1 MKRALAL
8 STKVS
13 TRVSTRV
20 SSKILSALFAVSLFS
35 TAVASEDVAPQPA
48 KPSFIEYTESL
59 KQEALQK
66 GYNQALLDEVFSS
79 LTFHERIVKAD
90 QSQPESVET
99 LSTYLPK
106 RVSETRITM
115 ARMFYKQHLA
125 ELEKIGEKYGVQP
138 RFIIALWGLESSFG
152 RFMGNYSIPSALA
165 TLAYDG
171 RRETFFREEFFHAL
185 DILAEGHINFVDMK
199 GSWAGAMGQS
209 QFMPSSFLA
218 YAQDGDGDGKK
229 DIWTNQ
235 LDVFASIANYLKQQ
249 NWNSSLSWGREVV
262 LPANFDTSLAIQR
275 GSLARAPWLERW
287 NDSARSLANWNELG
301 VRRLNNSALPARELK
316 AALILPD
323 GEGGR
328 AFLGYDNYKSLMHW
342 NRSYYFVT
350 SVGYLADL
358 IVAE

>member
-1 MKRALAL
+1 MKLQLAL
-8 STKVS
+8 K
-13 TRVSTRV
+13 
-20 SSKILSALFAVSLFS
+20 KISLPALLATSLVTPVIS
-35 TAVASEDVAPQPA
+35 IAATSQTDNKAEATTTEQPA
-48 KPSFIEYTESL
+48 KPSFAEYTVAL
-59 KQEALQK
+59 RQEAEQK
-66 GYNQALLDEVFSS
+66 GYDKALLDEVFSS
-79 LTFHERIVKAD
+79 LTFHERVVKAD

-106 RVSETRITM
+106 RVSDIRITM
-115 ARMFYKQHLA
+115 ARGFYKQYQP

-138 RFIIALWGLESSFG
+138 RFIVALWGLESSFG
-152 RFMGNYSIPSALA
+152 RFMGTYSIPSALA

-171 RRETFFREEFFHAL
+171 RRETFFRQEFFNAL
-185 DILAEGHINFVDMK
+185 DILAEGHISFTDMK

-249 NWNSSLSWGREVV
+249 DWDSSITWGREVI
-262 LPANFDTSLAIQR
+262 LPEGFDAGMAIQR
-275 GSLARAPWLERW
+275 GSLARTAWLGRW
-287 NDSARSLANWNELG
+287 NDSARSLAKWNELG
-301 VRRLNNSALPARELK
+301 VSRLNGTDLPARDLQ

-358 IVAE
+358 IIAE

>member
-1 MKRALAL
+1 MKLKLAL
-8 STKVS
+8 KH
-13 TRVSTRV
+13 
-20 SSKILSALFAVSLFS
+20 LSLTTLLATSLLTSYGSFAAVSPS
-35 TAVASEDVAPQPA
+35 GTDTEQAV
-48 KPSFIEYTESL
+48 KPSFADYTAAL
-59 KQEALQK
+59 RQEAEQK
-66 GYNQALLDEVFSS
+66 GYDKALLDQVFSS
-79 LTFHERIVKAD
+79 LTFHERVVKAD

-106 RVSETRITM
+106 RVSTIRITM
-115 ARMFYKQHLA
+115 ARGFYQQYLP
-125 ELEKIGEKYGVQP
+125 ELEKIAEKYGVQP

-152 RFMGNYSIPSALA
+152 RFMGTYSIPSALA

-171 RRETFFREEFFHAL
+171 RRETFFRQEFFNAL
-185 DILAEGHINFVDMK
+185 DILAEGHISFADMK

-249 NWNSSLSWGREVV
+249 NWDNSITWGREVV
-262 LPANFDTSLAIQR
+262 LPEGFDTAMAIQP
-275 GSLARAPWLERW
+275 GSLARAAWLGRW
-287 NDSARSLANWNELG
+287 NDSARSLTQWNELG
-301 VRRLNNSALPARELK
+301 VRRLNGTALPARDLQ

-323 GEGGR
+323 GKDGR

-358 IVAE
+358 IIAE

>member
-1 MKRALAL
+1 MKIKLAL
-8 STKVS
+8 K
-13 TRVSTRV
+13 
-20 SSKILSALFAVSLFS
+20 KIGLPALLVTSLFGTLAS
-35 TAVASEDVAPQPA
+35 TAVANETATEQPA
-48 KPSFIEYTESL
+48 KPSFEDYTAAL
-59 KQEALQK
+59 RLEADQK
-66 GYNQALLDEVFSS
+66 GYDKALLDQVFSS
-79 LTFHERIVKAD
+79 LTFHERVVKAD

-106 RVSETRITM
+106 RVSETRIRM
-115 ARMFYKQHLA
+115 AREFYQQYLP

-138 RFIIALWGLESSFG
+138 RFIVALWGLESSFG

-171 RRETFFREEFFHAL
+171 RRETFFRQEFFNAL
-185 DILAEGHINFVDMK
+185 DILAEGHISFADMK

-249 NWNSSLSWGREVV
+249 KWDNSITWGREVV
-262 LPANFDTSLAIQR
+262 LPEGFDVSMAIQR

-287 NDSARSLANWNELG
+287 NDSARSLAQWNKLG
-301 VRRLNNSALPARELK
+301 VRRLNGTELPARDLQ